1 MTMANKDPLAPGVYW
16 IDLFPEGKGP
26 GGVPQDGEQIF
37 DAWAATPPGAVTTI
51 SKQRGAE
58 ANVRLFTVF
67 EVHAAPAPSPMPF
80 PRPQLGSPTIQKLA
94 SAPGGITPA
103 DVNVQ
108 DKDTAKAPEPGGLGD
123 WFGELGEKVKEAA
136 KAVAPE
142 LIIGGIALWV
152 VLEQQKG
159 NRR

>member
-1 MTMANKDPLAPGVYW
+1 MAMATHDPLAPGVYW
-16 IDLFPEGKGP
+16 IDLFPNGRGP
-26 GGVPQDGEQIF
+26 GGVTQDGEAIF
-37 DAWAATPPGAVTTI
+37 DAWAALPPGAVSII

-67 EVHAAPAPSPMPF
+67 EVHAAPAPAPLPF

-108 DKDTAKAPEPGGLGD
+108 DADTAKSAPPGGLGD
-123 WFGELGEKVKEAA
+123 WFGELGEKIKDVAA
-136 KAVAPE
+136 SVGPE
-142 LIIGGIALWV
+142 LIIGGVALWV

-159 NRR
+159 KRR